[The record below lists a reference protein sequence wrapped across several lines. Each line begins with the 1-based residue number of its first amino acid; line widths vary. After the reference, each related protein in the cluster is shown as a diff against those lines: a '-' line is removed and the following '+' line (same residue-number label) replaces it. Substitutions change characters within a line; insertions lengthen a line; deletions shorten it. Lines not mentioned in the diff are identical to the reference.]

1 LESLEQTYKRLSQTI
16 RMEDTRLAQSAVLT
30 LAKLLKEGEAPI
42 TAPYYTEAMKSLVSY
57 FNKLARQLEDE
68 EAMEW

>member
-1 LESLEQTYKRLSQTI
+1 
-16 RMEDTRLAQSAVLT
+16 MEDTRLAQSAVLT